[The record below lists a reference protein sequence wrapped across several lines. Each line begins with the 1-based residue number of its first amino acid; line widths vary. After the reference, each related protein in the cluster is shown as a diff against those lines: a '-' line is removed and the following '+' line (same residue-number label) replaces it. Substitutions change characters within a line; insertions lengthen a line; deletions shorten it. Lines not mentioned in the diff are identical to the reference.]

1 MWYNSKRC
9 DTRKKM
15 MTIPIEI
22 DWKKNLKIAW
32 FGSFLTGASFS
43 LVMPFMPLYV
53 EQLGTRAGLV
63 ELYSGLAI
71 SLSAL
76 ASGIFAPMWGRLAD
90 RYGRKPMM
98 IRASF
103 VMTLTMGGLAFVPN
117 VLWLLALRL
126 LNGIFAG
133 YIPNSNALIASQ
145 APQDKIGYALGTLA
159 TGVIGGSLIGPLFG
173 GFVAEKIGI
182 RNVFLL
188 VGFLLL
194 IVSILTTFMI
204 EEDFQPVAKI
214 DAWSTKELFD
224 RIKDRQM
231 LIGLFVTSMI
241 IQISA
246 QSVSPILTLYI
257 RHLGQTENL
266 MFVSGAIVSAMGFSS
281 MISSSGLGKMGDR
294 MGNHRLILLAL
305 LYCGVIYLFLARSE
319 TSLELGIW
327 RFLFGFGT
335 GALMPSVNALLTR
348 LTPKEGI
355 SRVFA
360 YNQMFTNFGQVI
372 GPFVGSAVAAG
383 IGYQSVFYVT
393 SAIVFFNFIWS
404 LINFRHYFR
413 KKEI

>member
-1 MWYNSKRC
+1 M
-9 DTRKKM
+9 
-15 MTIPIEI
+15 
-22 DWKKNLKIAW
+22 
-32 FGSFLTGASFS
+32 FF
-43 LVMPFMPLYV
+43 
-53 EQLGTRAGLV
+53 
-63 ELYSGLAI
+63 
-71 SLSAL
+71 
-76 ASGIFAPMWGRLAD
+76 
-90 RYGRKPMM
+90 
-98 IRASF
+98 
-103 VMTLTMGGLAFVPN
+103 
-117 VLWLLALRL
+117 WLLALRL

-145 APQDKIGYALGTLA
+145 VPQDKTGYALGTLA

-173 GFVAEKIGI
+173 GFVAEMIGI

-204 EEDFQPVAKI
+204 EEDFRPVAKI

-281 MISSSGLGKMGDR
+281 MISSSRLGKMGDR

-305 LYCGVIYLFLARSE
+305 LYCGVIYLFLSRSE

-335 GALMPSVNALLTR
+335 GAPMPSVNALLTR
-348 LTPKEGI
+348 LTSKEGI

-383 IGYQSVFYVT
+383 IGYQSMFYVT

-404 LINFRHYFR
+404 LINFRHYLR